1 MKEDKHIN
9 ELTRELLKGTIEC
22 PPPSFTMH
30 VMQLIFQEKMSRKQ
44 VGHVRNLPS
53 PLLIITWFII
63 YVLIISGIF
72 VYAHFNPI
80 DIKELLMQFSN
91 YWVLILTFSL
101 AIPVYI
107 IGVCLEYWLIKKIKS

>member
-44 VGHVRNLPS
+44 VGHAKS
-53 PLLIITWFII
+53 ITD
-63 YVLIISGIF
+63 YYL
-72 VYAHFNPI
+72 VYYLCFN
-80 DIKELLMQFSN
+80 N
-91 YWVLILTFSL
+91 
-101 AIPVYI
+101 
-107 IGVCLEYWLIKKIKS
+107 